1 MKYYLLLLIPL
12 LSFSACDFAKEKK
25 HAGASL
31 LATLRKKTV
40 KSAPAGQNPQMI
52 RDFQTFLAKRY
63 ADTTVVYYDIYDMVI
78 GDLNNDK
85 QLDFAMQYSA
95 PPEGDCLQCWE
106 MYHVYFEAKDKRYV
120 LMQEEKIG
128 EGAGGNGSFVH
139 IDSIARGN
147 VYRTFYKIEEGDD
160 VPSQKR
166 DLLYYEGGK
175 LLKPAV
181 GTHL

>member
-1 MKYYLLLLIPL
+1 MILQRRKNMRVLVYWQH
-12 LSFSACDFAKEKK
+12 FA
-25 HAGASL
+25 
-31 LATLRKKTV
+31 KKTV
-40 KSAPAGQNPQMI
+40 KSAPTGQNPQMI
-52 RDFQTFLAKRY
+52 RDFQTFLAKKY

-106 MYHVYFEAKDKRYV
+106 MYHVYFEAKDKHYAFI
-120 LMQEEKIG
+120 QEEKIG
-128 EGAGGNGSFVH
+128 EGAGGNGSFIH

-175 LLKPAV
+175 LLKPVV
-181 GTHL
+181 GTQL